1 MNKSLV
7 LTRPLGLF
15 FGKLARRIF
24 DRYGVTAEAER
35 WDYGTASRKTF
46 EPHRSLDGEVFETP
60 DAEVLANSHSWP
72 PVSHFYPG
80 DHQGCGCQATP
91 TLVSTITLGPLMID
105 LEEGK

>member
-1 MNKSLV
+1 VNKSLV

-60 DAEVLANSHSWP
+60 DAEVLVNSHSWP